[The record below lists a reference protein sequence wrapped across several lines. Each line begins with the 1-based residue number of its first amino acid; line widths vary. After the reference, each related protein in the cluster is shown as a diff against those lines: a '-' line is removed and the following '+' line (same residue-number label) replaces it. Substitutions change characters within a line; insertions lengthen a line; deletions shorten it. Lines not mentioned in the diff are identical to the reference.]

1 MTPPLRIVVPD
12 DAPPALAGTPV
23 EARLRALGDVTLYD
37 SIASDPATL
46 AERLQGA
53 HVAVNIRSS
62 SPFSADVVAA
72 CPELRYVAVLGVGV
86 DNVDLAACGDRGVVV
101 TNTPGHSTLAVAE
114 HALGLALA
122 VARALPQNDRAVRE
136 GSWARSPVVQLA
148 GKTLGVVGAGPIG
161 KRMAELGRS
170 LGMEVLAWTF
180 RPSTDR
186 AEEFGAPFVPLEEL
200 LRSADVVSLHLPISE
215 RSRGLL
221 GRRELSLMK
230 PTALLVNTAR
240 GAIVDE
246 EALAEAL
253 REGRLAGAGLDAY
266 SEEPLPLGHPLA
278 ALDNVVLSPHNAAM
292 TPEAG
297 LRGLE
302 MVAENIEAWLS
313 GAPTHVVT

>member
-1 MTPPLRIVVPD
+1 M
-12 DAPPALAGTPV
+12 
-23 EARLRALGDVTLYD
+23 
-37 SIASDPATL
+37 
-46 AERLQGA
+46 
-53 HVAVNIRSS
+53 
-62 SPFSADVVAA
+62 
-72 CPELRYVAVLGVGV
+72 
-86 DNVDLAACGDRGVVV
+86 
-101 TNTPGHSTLAVAE
+101 
-114 HALGLALA
+114 
-122 VARALPQNDRAVRE
+122 RE

-170 LGMEVLAWTF
+170 LGMGVLAWTF

-186 AEEFGAPFVPLEEL
+186 AHEFGAPFVALEEL

-221 GRRELSLMK
+221 GRSELALMK

-246 EALAEAL
+246 EALTEAL
-253 REGRLAGAGLDAY
+253 REGRLGGAGLDAY
-266 SEEPLPLGHPLA
+266 SEEPLPLGHPLT

-302 MVAENIEAWLS
+302 MVAENIEAWLNGS
-313 GAPTHVVT
+313 PTHVVA